1 MSTDTI
7 AVLLVLGMAP
17 PATLFPIIY
26 GLSGPWY
33 RTPIGRALM
42 TKAVGLALLVDISLL
57 YNWLGDD
64 YWGREAVRLTVFSL
78 IFCGLW
84 MQFGALLSEKW
95 RACRGHR
102 HSAFDSAPPD

>member
-1 MSTDTI
+1 MTTDTV

-26 GLSGPWY
+26 GLSGPWW
-33 RTPIGRALM
+33 RLPIGRALM
-42 TKAVGLALLVDISLL
+42 MKSVGLALLVDISLL
-57 YNWLGDD
+57 YNWFGDD
-64 YWGREAVRLTVFSL
+64 YWGREVVRLVVFSL

-95 RACRGHR
+95 QARRDHR
-102 HSAFDSAPPD
+102 RSMYDSQP